1 MPIDDGRQK
10 LKWKSWQI
18 DLANGCIKE
27 EWGTMHKGAFW
38 KNCVWWQLNDHQFD
52 YSRIQNKRTPK
63 VINFLN
69 FFQGPQSYYGLKDLN
84 FTT

>member
-27 EWGTMHKGAFW
+27 EWGTMHIGG
-38 KNCVWWQLNDHQFD
+38 
-52 YSRIQNKRTPK
+52 
-63 VINFLN
+63 FLKK
-69 FFQGPQSYYGLKDLN
+69 SCSVTIYWLLLHLIMIMAII
-84 FTT
+84 

>member
-27 EWGTMHKGAFW
+27 EWGTQVHFEKISFGD
-38 KNCVWWQLNDHQFD
+38 NLLTIITFD
-52 YSRIQNKRTPK
+52 YD
-63 VINFLN
+63 
-69 FFQGPQSYYGLKDLN
+69 YGNNISVK
-84 FTT
+84 

>member
-27 EWGTMHKGAFW
+27 EWGTMHKNEFW
-38 KNCVWWQLNDHQFD
+38 KKSCSVTIYWPLLHL
-52 YSRIQNKRTPK
+52 IMIMAIT
-63 VINFLN
+63 
-69 FFQGPQSYYGLKDLN
+69 
-84 FTT
+84 